1 VTVKEAGKEHR
12 YSLVTLHVA
21 ALTARPDLLDA
32 ILDNVITERLA
43 QYHALQE
50 LVPSRRCGSCTARPK
65 RWTRSTSASG
75 AWRRTSC
82 GSCGAAATGGC
93 GPEPERGRRCV
104 PANYCCA
111 SVISSAKSRMIPSGP
126 RT

>member
-32 ILDNVITERLA
+32 ILDNVIT
-43 QYHALQE
+43 
-50 LVPSRRCGSCTARPK
+50 ARPR

-104 PANYCCA
+104 PANYSCA